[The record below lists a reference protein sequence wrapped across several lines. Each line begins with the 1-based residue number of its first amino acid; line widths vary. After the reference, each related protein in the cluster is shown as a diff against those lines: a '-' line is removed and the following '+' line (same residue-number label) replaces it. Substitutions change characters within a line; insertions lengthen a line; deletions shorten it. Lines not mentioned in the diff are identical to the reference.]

1 MSTPNSPG
9 GFITVSA
16 IRSVA
21 QMVRVPADL
30 GQTWGHTSPRHYK
43 NKILI
48 MSKGKG
54 RRKNAFDKKIIL

>member
-30 GQTWGHTSPRHYK
+30 GKHGVTLLQDTAI
-43 NKILI
+43 NKIMI
-48 MSKGKG
+48 MS
-54 RRKNAFDKKIIL
+54 